1 MKKIYLYVILISILC
16 NIGFA
21 KEIIFERCYSLK
33 KGSFNSEKFKI
44 FNFIIE
50 PKING
55 RFDRITQFQEKYVE
69 EKNAEWKN
77 SGKDNRIDN
86 KKHTTPGIITK
97 INRNSVTGKV
107 DLETYKGSLIEL
119 EKKFIRKYKGFSAQI
134 QCQ

>member
-21 KEIIFERCYSLK
+21 KEIIFERCYNLK
-33 KGSFNSEKFKI
+33 AGSFNSEKFKI

-55 RFDRITQFQEKYVE
+55 RFDRIVQFQEKYIE

-77 SGKDNRIDN
+77 SGKDNRINN
-86 KKHTTPGIITK
+86 KKHTTPGVITK
-97 INRNSVTGKV
+97 LNRNSATGEV
-107 DLETYKGSLIEL
+107 VLEAYKGSQIEL
-119 EKKFIRKYKGFSAQI
+119 EKKLIKNIMGSSVQI